1 MARKKY
7 TVNLPFS
14 GIAQKMMAILGF
26 KHYVELADFL
36 EITPQSINK
45 FRVEDRFPTNLV
57 VKFASKNRSSLDE
70 LLGEFLNIPST
81 KGKGEPIVQ
90 GNGEKKG
97 IDLGRGVTKGE
108 ESDVLTIP
116 YIEAKFPNIQKISM
130 EVSKSWVQEHF
141 GDSRNDL
148 SLWIMKSDN
157 MTPAIERNSLL
168 LIDYR
173 SDSIKGGGIY
183 AFKGKGKVMIMRVQE
198 RLSGT
203 LDIVNDNRAYE
214 SYSIK
219 AQDLSEGGLK
229 VLGRVVFVGKPL

>member
-14 GIAQKMMAILGF
+14 EIAQKMMAILGF
-26 KHYVELADFL
+26 KHYVDLAKFL

-45 FRVEDRFPTNLV
+45 FRVENRFPTNLV
-57 VKFASKNRSSLDE
+57 VKFAFKNKSSLDE
-70 LLGEFLNIPST
+70 LLGEFLNIPSA
-81 KGKGEPIVQ
+81 KAKGERIVQ
-90 GNGEKKG
+90 GNGGKKG
-97 IDLGRGVTKGE
+97 MELGSQVSKGE
-108 ESDVLTIP
+108 ESDVLTIR
-116 YIEAKFPNIQKISM
+116 YIEAKISNIQKIIM

-157 MTPAIERNSLL
+157 MTPTIERNSLL

-183 AFKGKGKVMIMRVQE
+183 AFKGEDKVMIMRVQE
-198 RLSGT
+198 RLNAT

-229 VLGRVVFVGKPL
+229 VLGRVVFVGKPI